1 MSEAVRKR
9 FSNVQLLLLE
19 LFSEDLSEEELL
31 EIKQLLS
38 EWRFKRATEA
48 ANRVVKEKG
57 WTKEDFVLRMLR
69 KRLESCFR
77 YQYSFGFHFRWFTLL
92 LGLEA
97 FGRRRLYPLFYN
109 GDSK

>member
-57 WTKEDFVLRMLR
+57 WTKEDFDR
-69 KRLESCFR
+69 
-77 YQYSFGFHFRWFTLL
+77 L
-92 LGLEA
+92 LGSHLRTPYAKEA
-97 FGRRRLYPLFYN
+97 
-109 GDSK
+109 S